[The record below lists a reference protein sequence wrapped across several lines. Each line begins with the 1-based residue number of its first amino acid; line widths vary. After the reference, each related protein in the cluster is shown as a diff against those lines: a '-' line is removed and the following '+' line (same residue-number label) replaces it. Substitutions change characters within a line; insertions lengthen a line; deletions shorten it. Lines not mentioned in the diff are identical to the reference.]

1 MAGAVCSNRCSALVE
16 FSSPSVEQLASLQA
30 FALLPPEQLA
40 ALAPSF
46 QLRQQAMGEPLLV
59 PDGLPGTL
67 FLLLSGELRQ
77 LAHLPEQPERVFT
90 IALHAPPFIAGWASL
105 QAGVPLEFLTAAS
118 DCSLLAIAAADWQRL
133 LLQHPPLAL
142 YAQQLLSASDLWPL
156 LTASPDLLPSLP
168 ASAKELRPWLRRLS
182 GEAQLRLLAPG
193 APSAAPLN
201 PALRW
206 LVACSGLPLAYG
218 TPVPIEQLPLLQ
230 AQLEQPLRLIGL
242 PAALWSSRGD
252 LRPPLPLP
260 DPLAAQISGGAA
272 AGAAVSAG
280 LSTGVRVPPAPPRS
294 APSSASTAAAAPA
307 LEADPEELNPAVP
320 YRFHGSPV
328 GAIPE
333 ALACFRMLAR
343 QLNLPIKP
351 DVLQRVLE
359 EQAGRG
365 DGTVPLQLCAAI
377 AESLGLQTQ
386 LVGVPL
392 PLIGRLETPALV
404 QLAPHELCVA
414 FAASPGGLVLGRPR
428 SQIEELSAEQLAPF
442 AAEDGN
448 LPVLL
453 LRVTERTPQ
462 KRFGLAWFLPA
473 IRKHRRQLIEVL
485 VASLFVQLFQLMN
498 PLIVQQIVDK
508 VIGQNGMSTLPVL
521 ATLLV
526 SFSIFENVLT
536 AVRTN
541 LFIETT
547 NRIDLSL
554 GEQVIDHLLRL
565 PLNYFDRRPVG
576 ELSSRLAELEQI
588 RSFLTGTALTVVLD
602 SVFSVIYIIVM
613 LIYSWVLTIVALLVA
628 PLLALITISTSP
640 VIRRQLREKAQ
651 LNARTQNH
659 LVEVLSGIQTV
670 KAQNFELKARWRWKE
685 RYAGY
690 VAESFRNAVTST
702 TANGL
707 TQFLN
712 QASNLSVLCVGA
724 YLVLQGQLTLGQLI
738 AFRIIAGYVTGPLLR
753 LSNLYQNFQQTALSL
768 ERLADIVDTPQES
781 NEADRVNIPMP
792 AIQGSIAYDSVS
804 FRFGQEGP
812 LQLSQVSLEIP
823 AGEFV
828 AIVGQSGSGKSTLT
842 KLLPRLYPPLSGRIL
857 VDQYDIAKV
866 ELYSLRRQIG
876 IVPQDSLLFEG
887 SVQENIALTNPEATS
902 EEIIAAAR
910 VACAHD
916 FIMDLASGYSSPV
929 GERGSG
935 LSGGQR
941 QRIAIARTVLQN
953 PRMLIMD
960 EATSALDYDT
970 ERRVSLNLMEHFR
983 GRTVLFITHR
993 LNSIKH
999 ADRILLM
1006 HQGQLEEQGTHE
1018 ELMAMKGRYYALY
1031 RQQEAGA
1038 QT

>member
-1 MAGAVCSNRCSALVE
+1 MRPWPSQVCSAPCLAVAEVVDAALLAQVPGLDAL
-16 FSSPSVEQLASLQA
+16 SSEQRRATA
-30 FALLPPEQLA
+30 PMFALQQRSMGQPLVLPD
-40 ALAPSF
+40 AL
-46 QLRQQAMGEPLLV
+46 
-59 PDGLPGTL
+59 PDHLYA
-67 FLLLSGELRQ
+67 LLSGELRQ
-77 LAHLPEQPERVFT
+77 LVSWPAAGSRHITL
-90 IALHAPPFIAGWASL
+90 ALHQPPFLAGWASL
-105 QAGVPLEFLTAAS
+105 QAEQPLEWLMAAT
-118 DCSLLAIAAADWQRL
+118 DCTVLAIQAGHW
-133 LLQHPPLAL
+133 
-142 YAQQLLSASDLWPL
+142 QQLLVQYPQLRQQLIQQLSAADLWPV
-156 LTASPDLLPSLP
+156 LTAQTQLPMP
-168 ASAKELRPWLRRLS
+168 TAAKELRPWIRRLVTHAHVRLIPPGS
-182 GEAQLRLLAPG
+182 PSQLALDDQHHWLTA
-193 APSAAPLN
+193 SAVGN
-201 PALRW
+201 
-206 LVACSGLPLAYG
+206 LPLGA
-218 TPVPIEQLPLLQ
+218 TVLPSQLPALQ
-230 AQLEQPLRLIGL
+230 AQLQQPLRLVGL
-242 PAALWSSRGD
+242 PTGLWTHA
-252 LRPPLPLP
+252 LPLP
-260 DPLAAQISGGAA
+260 QRVAPPVVVPDPSSEPSDQEGDLDPASIRF
-272 AGAAVSAG
+272 VSA
-280 LSTGVRVPPAPPRS
+280 AP
-294 APSSASTAAAAPA
+294 
-307 LEADPEELNPAVP
+307 
-320 YRFHGSPV
+320 GPV
-328 GAIPE
+328 PE
-333 ALACFRMLAR
+333 ALACFRMLAH
-343 QLNLPIKP
+343 QLNLPLKP
-351 DVLQRVLE
+351 DVLQRVLD
-359 EQAGRG
+359 EQVASG
-365 DGTVPLQLCAAI
+365 DGGVSLQLCAAL
-377 AESLGLQTQ
+377 AESMGLQTQ
-386 LVGVPL
+386 LLNVPL
-392 PLIGRLETPALV
+392 ALIGRLQTPALV
-404 QLAPHELCVA
+404 HLSDAELTVA
-414 FAASPGGLVLGRPR
+414 FEATADGLLLGRPR
-428 SQIEELSAEQLAPF
+428 SALEVLDSEALSAL
-442 AAEDGN
+442 AAEDGT

-453 LRVTERTPQ
+453 LRTTDRTPQ
-462 KRFGLAWFLPA
+462 KKFGLAWFLPA

-526 SFSIFENVLT
+526 SFAIFENVLT

-613 LIYSWVLTIVALLVA
+613 LIYSWVLTIVALLLA
-628 PLLALITISTSP
+628 PILALITISTSP
-640 VIRRQLREKAQ
+640 VIRQQLRSRAE
-651 LNARTQNH
+651 LNAKTQNH

-685 RYAGY
+685 RYSGY

-702 TANGL
+702 TTSGI

-712 QASNLSVLCVGA
+712 QASTLAVLCVGA

-781 NEADRVNIPMP
+781 TDADRVNIPLP
-792 AIQGSIAYDSVS
+792 AMAGSITYDTVS

-812 LQLSQVSLEIP
+812 LQLSQVNLQIP

-857 VDQYDIAKV
+857 VDEYDIAKV

-916 FIMDLASGYSSPV
+916 FIMELPSGYSSPV
-929 GERGSG
+929 GERGTG

-960 EATSALDYDT
+960 EATSALDYET

-999 ADRILLM
+999 ADRIVLM
-1006 HQGQLEEQGTHE
+1006 HRGQVEEQGGHD
-1018 ELMAMKGRYYALY
+1018 ELMAMQGRYYALY

-1038 QT
+1038 A

>member
-1 MAGAVCSNRCSALVE
+1 MVDPPVDVDCSGQGLLPLLQQQPGFAELPGE
-16 FSSPSVEQLASLQA
+16 ALQA
-30 FALLPPEQLA
+30 AVSHFTVQHQP
-40 ALAPSF
+40 
-46 QLRQQAMGEPLLV
+46 MGEPLLV
-59 PDGLPGTL
+59 ADGVPHTL
-67 FLLLSGELRQ
+67 YLLLSGQLRQ
-77 LAHLPEQPERVFT
+77 LVPHPSQANRSLTLV
-90 IALHAPPFIAGWASL
+90 LHEPGYVAGWASL
-105 QAGVPLEFLTAAS
+105 QAAQPLEFLTAAS
-118 DCSLLAIAAADWQRL
+118 DCELLAINAVDWLELQR
-133 LLQHPPLAL
+133 QHRSLAL
-142 YAQQLLSASDLWPL
+142 TYQQQLSPADLWPL
-156 LTASPDLLPSLP
+156 LQAQREVPLP
-168 ASAKELRPWLRRLS
+168 ALAKELRPWLRRLS
-182 GEAQLRLLAPG
+182 SEAKVCSIAAG
-193 APSAAPLN
+193 SPSHAALDPT
-201 PALRW
+201 LRW
-206 LVACSGLPLAYG
+206 LVASAAAPFPYGATVRPDQVPGL
-218 TPVPIEQLPLLQ
+218 QLQLQ
-230 AQLEQPLRLIGL
+230 HPLRLIGL
-242 PAALWSSRGD
+242 PEVLWVHPHHAAPLVPTSTGATSRAAAL
-252 LRPPLPLP
+252 P
-260 DPLAAQISGGAA
+260 A
-272 AGAAVSAG
+272 SASE
-280 LSTGVRVPPAPPRS
+280 STGPPDLEQEFDPSGFRFYSAPPG
-294 APSSASTAAAAPA
+294 
-307 LEADPEELNPAVP
+307 AVP
-320 YRFHGSPV
+320 
-328 GAIPE
+328 E
-333 ALACFRMLAR
+333 AVACFRTVAHVLK
-343 QLNLPIKP
+343 LPLKT
-351 DVLQRVLE
+351 DVFQRILE
-359 EQAGRG
+359 EQAARA
-365 DGTVPLQLCAAI
+365 DGTVSLQLCAAL

-386 LVGVPL
+386 LLNLPI
-392 PLIGRLETPALV
+392 PLISRLETPALV
-404 QLAPHELCVA
+404 HLADGELNVA
-414 FAASPGGLVLGRPR
+414 LATRADALLLARPR
-428 SQIEELSAEQLAPF
+428 SAIEALSLAELRLLAG
-442 AAEDGN
+442 EDGS

-453 LRVTERTPQ
+453 LRTTESTPQ
-462 KRFGLAWFLPA
+462 KKFGLAWFLPA
-473 IRKHRRQLIEVL
+473 IRKNRRALIEVL

-526 SFSIFENVLT
+526 SFAIFENVLT

-565 PLNYFDRRPVG
+565 PLGYFDRRPVG

-602 SVFSVIYIIVM
+602 AVFSVIYIIVM

-651 LNARTQNH
+651 LNAQTQNH

-685 RYAGY
+685 RYSGY

-712 QASNLSVLCVGA
+712 QASTLAVLCVGA

-768 ERLADIVDTPQES
+768 ERLSDIVDTPQES

-792 AIQGSIAYDSVS
+792 AISGAITYENVS

-812 LQLSQVSLEIP
+812 LQLSQVNLEIP

-887 SVQENIALTNPEATS
+887 SVQDNIALTNPEATS
-902 EEIIAAAR
+902 EEVITAAR

-916 FIMDLASGYSSPV
+916 FIMDLPAGYSSPV

-993 LNSIKH
+993 LSSIKH
-999 ADRILLM
+999 ADRIVLM
-1006 HQGQLEEQGTHE
+1006 HQGQLQEQGTHDQ
-1018 ELMAMKGRYYALY
+1018 LMAMQGRYYALF
-1031 RQQEAGA
+1031 RQQEAGSPG
-1038 QT
+1038 